1 MLHDRVSVGRLVPAV
16 AVLAVMLAGLGL
28 LAPATVGAQD
38 VRTYE
43 SSLTYNCPTGDGPEI
58 TATLEV
64 TNNGDDPIDVVAF
77 QRSFTVAPGDTA
89 SETFDEDSLTG
100 FAESPGAIT
109 IDDEPVEGL
118 VLATPSCVPQL
129 SYELGISRTCAEQ
142 PDGSSADEVTI
153 DVANTGASAID
164 VEAGTATF
172 AVEAGDTV
180 SQVVS
185 PDVSVDDI
193 TVNGLPVDASKVAV
207 IEAPCVGPNPPS
219 STDDPPST
227 NDGVAP
233 IAQPLSPTFT
243 G

>member
-1 MLHDRVSVGRLVPAV
+1 
-16 AVLAVMLAGLGL
+16 MLAGLGL

-77 QRSFTVAPGDTA
+77 QRSFTVAPGTQPQRP
-89 SETFDEDSLTG
+89 STRTR
-100 FAESPGAIT
+100 SP
-109 IDDEPVEGL
+109 VS
-118 VLATPSCVPQL
+118 PSRPTRSPSTTNRWRAWSSQPRRVPQL

>member
-1 MLHDRVSVGRLVPAV
+1 MHDRVSVGRLVPAV

-100 FAESPGAIT
+100 FAESPDAIT
-109 IDDEPVEGL
+109 IDDEPV
-118 VLATPSCVPQL
+118 
-129 SYELGISRTCAEQ
+129 
-142 PDGSSADEVTI
+142 
-153 DVANTGASAID
+153 
-164 VEAGTATF
+164 
-172 AVEAGDTV
+172 
-180 SQVVS
+180 
-185 PDVSVDDI
+185 
-193 TVNGLPVDASKVAV
+193 
-207 IEAPCVGPNPPS
+207 
-219 STDDPPST
+219 
-227 NDGVAP
+227 
-233 IAQPLSPTFT
+233 
-243 G
+243 